1 MRTTF
6 HLTKCN
12 FYCPSPTPT
21 LFFHP
26 CQCLMALQLA
36 FKSCRVLAFTP
47 QTGFFFFACV
57 CVLSPSATAY
67 FSLLFLSQHFA
78 QRTQLNLFDL
88 TGKYRNGP
96 LSSKKHTALKC
107 WSSPKIE
114 FELSH
119 MGCLWLL
126 CSLWRP
132 LAALTCAVKR
142 CQLWFAIVHLWSPW
156 FTADGF

>member
-1 MRTTF
+1 MQLLLPLPPFFPPMSMPNGFAIGFLKAAVFWPLPLKQVFFCMR
-6 HLTKCN
+6 
-12 FYCPSPTPT
+12 
-21 LFFHP
+21 
-26 CQCLMALQLA
+26 
-36 FKSCRVLAFTP
+36 
-47 QTGFFFFACV
+47 V

-96 LSSKKHTALKC
+96 LGSKKHTALKC

-132 LAALTCAVKR
+132 LAALTCADKR